1 VGELEP
7 EAAPE
12 AEFFGGGK
20 QAEHLRAGVAGGEG
34 GFVGAVGHI
43 GQFTVT
49 VWNLE
54 HAGATVANI

>member
-1 VGELEP
+1 
-7 EAAPE
+7 
-12 AEFFGGGK
+12 
-20 QAEHLRAGVAGGEG
+20 
-34 GFVGAVGHI
+34 VGHI